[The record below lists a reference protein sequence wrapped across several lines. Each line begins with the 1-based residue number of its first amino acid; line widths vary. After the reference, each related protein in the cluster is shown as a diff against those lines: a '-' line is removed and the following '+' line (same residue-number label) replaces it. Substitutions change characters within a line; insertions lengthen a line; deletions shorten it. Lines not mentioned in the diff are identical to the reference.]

1 MPIKEIARKFI
12 AFKKSGTPIFN
23 TENEFKP
30 QGLRYMRLAFDEAK
44 KDIEKWIMK
53 QIGAKMKIPAP
64 VVINITVGSPYE
76 GGYKTWNEVSRE
88 TLNSARALMNIS
100 IPDGCIRL
108 FNIHHDPETTNPTM
122 IFPSQCPSHP
132 AEKFLYEASS
142 IMDDGSIEIV
152 RDYDINITANAR
164 CMICNVRKLDNIIEL
179 ICSATVDRLKA
190 IKIINI
196 KI

>member
-142 IMDDGSIEIV
+142 VMDEDTLTSAKALFNATTG
-152 RDYDINITANAR
+152 AR
-164 CMICNVRKLDNIIEL
+164 CMVSNEKDPSKLVMLIEFG
-179 ICSATVDRLKA
+179 STQGVGDEDGSYF
-190 IKIINI
+190 
-196 KI
+196 

>member
-64 VVINITVGSPYE
+64 GVINITVGSPYE

-142 IMDDGSIEIV
+142 VMDEDTLTSAKALFNATTG
-152 RDYDINITANAR
+152 AR
-164 CMICNVRKLDNIIEL
+164 CMVSNEKDPSKLVMLIEFG
-179 ICSATVDRLKA
+179 STQGVGDEDGSYF
-190 IKIINI
+190 
-196 KI
+196 